1 VDAGLE
7 APGGKDA
14 ADLPRV
20 ITGVP
25 VAIEVGLN
33 LVRHGFHPGFVPIG
47 KGGAEGRQ
55 LRIGAEFAG
64 LVKPTALFRAAIGE
78 LDEIDGNAVH
88 VGLLWVGEHPGSP
101 APKAAGAIHSDF
113 EKKFIRAEVANW
125 KAMVDMN
132 GYAGLREKGM
142 LRLEGKEYI
151 VKDGDVLVI
160 RHG

>member
-1 VDAGLE
+1 MWSNPSIFGSFVTGTLCREGEGRPAIVDAGLE

-25 VAIEVGLN
+25 VVIEVGLN

-64 LVKPTALFRAAIGE
+64 LVKLTALFRAAIGE
-78 LDEIDGNAVH
+78 LDEIDGNAAH

-101 APKAAGAIHSDF
+101 APRAASPQKAS
-113 EKKFIRAEVANW
+113 
-125 KAMVDMN
+125 
-132 GYAGLREKGM
+132 
-142 LRLEGKEYI
+142 I
-151 VKDGDVLVI
+151 VS
-160 RHG
+160 R